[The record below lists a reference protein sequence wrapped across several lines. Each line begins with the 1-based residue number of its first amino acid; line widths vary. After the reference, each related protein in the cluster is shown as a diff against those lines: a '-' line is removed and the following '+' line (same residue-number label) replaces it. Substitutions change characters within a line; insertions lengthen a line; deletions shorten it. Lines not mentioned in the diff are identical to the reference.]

1 MSVALHLIAIVVYA
15 LVAAAVGV
23 VLPWVVPGMAVEVG
37 FLSGAVVFLVLAL
50 AHQTIARG
58 AQARRLASQLAA
70 LSKAHQEHAGEFGQA
85 RDQFGQI
92 RDALVSHGNRKS
104 SDGKELGKVKAE
116 VKLLQGLVDELSVDI
131 ADARARLG
139 GDGNGDGNGDG
150 GGGDPAP
157 AAAGA
162 AAQAEVL
169 APERSMAPVAD
180 GLDDQEILEIIR
192 DGLKRDR
199 VDLVLQPI
207 VSLPQRKRRYVEAFT
222 RIRAEDGSIIVP
234 QQYIGIAE
242 REGLITA
249 IDNMLLFRCVQL
261 LRRPQIRGANIGF
274 FCNISP
280 YTLADRAF
288 FGEFVDFMR
297 ENAELASDL
306 IFEFSQAT
314 IAARDEDI
322 LTQLARLSSLGFRFS
337 MDQVGSLGLDYGWIS
352 RHHFRFVK
360 IEAQTLIEE
369 LTTPSGELDI
379 DAQDLK
385 RTLERHGINLIVE
398 KIESEPE
405 LLEILDLQVDYGQGY
420 LFGEPQYARSA

>member
-1 MSVALHLIAIVVYA
+1 MSVVLHLIAVVIYA
-15 LVAAAVGV
+15 MAAAAVGA
-23 VLPWVVPGMAVEVG
+23 VLPRLVSGMAIEVG
-37 FLSGAVVFLVLAL
+37 ILSGAVVFLVLAL
-50 AHQTIARG
+50 AHQTLARTG
-58 AQARRLASQLAA
+58 QARNLAAQLSA
-70 LSKAHQEHAGEFGQA
+70 LSKAHDDHAGEFGLA

-92 RDALVSHGNRKS
+92 RDALLAYGNKKS
-104 SDGKELGKVKAE
+104 ADGKELDKVVAE
-116 VKLLQGLVDELSVDI
+116 VKLLQGLVDELSGDA
-131 ADARARLG
+131 ADTRARA
-139 GDGNGDGNGDG
+139 G
-150 GGGDPAP
+150 GGGSSGGPGP
-157 AAAGA
+157 AGA
-162 AAQAEVL
+162 QPALEPDQ
-169 APERSMAPVAD
+169 PGSERSLAPVAG
-180 GLDDQEILEIIR
+180 GLDDQAILEIIR

-261 LRRPQIRGANIGF
+261 LRRPQVRGANIGF

-280 YTLADRAF
+280 YTLADRTF

-314 IAARDEDI
+314 VAARDEDI

-337 MDQVGSLGLDYGWIS
+337 MDQVASLALDYGWIS
-352 RHHFRFVK
+352 RHHFRFIK
-360 IEAQTLIEE
+360 IEAQTLLDE
-369 LTTPSGELDI
+369 LRTPSGELDI

-385 RTLERHGINLIVE
+385 RTLERHGMNLIVE
-398 KIESEPE
+398 KIETEPD

-420 LFGEPQYARSA
+420 LFGEPQSARSA